1 MNFKKYFLIN
11 LKQYLVLYIVS
22 FALFATAAVSCV
34 MSFQLE
40 TATSVQ
46 CIEGICETMPEFDLL
61 SGMGALGLLN
71 SPLMPMFL
79 VLFILMLIMPIFA
92 MGARYSLNASDT
104 YKQVSQKKNAIRLTN
119 NLTLLLSIMVIFTVV
134 YWLMVM
140 GLAIR
145 YANYKVTEDSMY
157 CFVDELEGLT
167 YCNGTKYSKVDLH
180 FGVFG
185 VMYPF
190 IIILAVLQYFISY
203 LFVSRCNRPINSIFT
218 LIMGELALA
227 LVMYSIIGFANT
239 IINHQINDYIAQ
251 HPGAE
256 YDEHIYDRL
265 IQQLTGTGN
274 SSALLPMMFL
284 ITYFTPLISGAK
296 NGFESITNA
305 QTAILAVSMSIFFIL
320 AALGVYA
327 MIFEKDPSGEFAGK
341 PESPRP
347 YQYIIFHIGAF
358 AIGFVVVAL
367 LASSSII
374 AFLVLEVFIA
384 ALYYVFLGVMRRNFK
399 INLANLIPLVSVTVV
414 NFALGL
420 ILFFV
425 AG

>member
-22 FALFATAAVSCV
+22 FALFATTAVSCV
-34 MSFQLE
+34 MTFSMYDM
-40 TATSVQ
+40 TSVQ
-46 CIEGICETMPEFDLL
+46 CVEGICAEMPDMNILGDL
-61 SGMGALGLLN
+61 GILGVLN
-71 SPLMPMFL
+71 SPLMSMFL

-104 YKQVSQKKNAIRLTN
+104 YKQVAQKRNAIRLTN

-134 YWLMVM
+134 YWLMVA

-145 YANYKVTEDSMY
+145 HAYAKIPEDSMY
-157 CFVDELEGLT
+157 CYFDEFEGLT
-167 YCNGTKYSKVDLH
+167 YCNGTKYSKVSLN

-190 IIILAVLQYFISY
+190 IIILAMLQYFISY

-227 LVMYSIIGFANT
+227 LIMYSIINYANS
-239 IINHQINDYIAQ
+239 IIVHQINDYINQ

-256 YDEHIYDRL
+256 YEEGIYDRM
-265 IQQLTGTGN
+265 INQLTGTGN

-305 QTAILAVSMSIFFIL
+305 QTAILAVSMSIFFII
-320 AALGVYA
+320 AALGVFA

-358 AIGFVVVAL
+358 AVGFVVVAL
-367 LASSSII
+367 LAASGLI
-374 AFLVLEVFIA
+374 AFLVLEVFVA

-399 INLANLIPLVSVTVV
+399 INLANLIPLVSITVA

-420 ILFFV
+420 ILYFV